1 MIIFIVIIYLCNL
14 MPLIY
19 TQDDSNTTALL
30 TNYKK
35 KEITQFFSSLN
46 NNKDTIIS
54 INKSIV
60 DINTMYSIPDNQ
72 TYSRCQYCSWDFT
85 YDDMHTLTQYSFNHD
100 NNNHKC
106 DDNKIQASSSQ
117 WHEFFYTL
125 KNDNYF
131 IKCLS
136 VQQSLSDYF
145 TTNNNNNMLYID
157 RPVFILP
164 IITFHVGH
172 ILVDLIEQLYSM
184 MIDAYGIVR
193 KDCLILLDVA
203 GMDEREVLQYKINLF
218 TNRHNSDSYGILL
231 TYFTD
236 LPILSVSDFYKEL
249 REMNKSVVLYR
260 DIHIGLN
267 LSYTHYSRG
276 YTSHPCLFRSTPIT
290 INRSYTVS
298 ISQLT
303 KRYQEFQ
310 RFLWLESSYGVS
322 HTNLTHTAKNSNSSI
337 SHTLDILPT
346 WSSSMT
352 ELNILFIQRS
362 NNRIIL
368 NLETVTAYLSSKYT
382 YNIHTTDLEQTA
394 FSQQIELFCTI
405 DVLIAV
411 AGTSFHNVLFMR
423 PGTVVVIYMQAGWC
437 KWAWMY
443 ANQARLLGIRPVI
456 ICSQHTPTDNPTDS
470 SVYTTTHT
478 SLSSDSLTTV
488 TPIIPPFVDTTGLIY
503 EGINAIH
510 WARKA
515 WLQGPRGTKSD
526 DIFIDQYILETLLI
540 TIHEEQRTFTTTTS
554 THDQHT
560 KRTFSGWYEQWYT
573 NFYPS
578 DICLSDPAVDI
589 LQAYSDTKRPTHPE
603 SVKVKRDIKPK
614 QSMKKL
620 IEVDST
626 GRITLFTTTT
636 DTDTTTDVDHN
647 TSNTSNNTAT
657 TVPPYELYI
666 SSVAVKLV
674 DGSDQY
680 LFHIVAELVA
690 TPNQGFSGLFGT
702 TPTTQ
707 GALDSADKEPLICL
721 VSITAA
727 SDPWCVPIDLF
738 NYYAKHDLYVTSP
751 VHTLHLWLE
760 RSLSKIEGS
769 DAYVSLDARIDESG
783 GFDIHKRAV
792 NCYLEGSL
800 YLTNDVVRVSNISTI
815 YAHNDTHIAYPIS
828 LLVLTKRSIQQY
840 TRHLCT
846 YLHFTSSTKCATVSI
861 YLTKLAYLAYDKR
874 SNGLN
879 AVQVKPTPAEP
890 FVFLHV
896 DKCAGTTLRE

>member
-1 MIIFIVIIYLCNL
+1 MIIFIIIIYLCH
-14 MPLIY
+14 LIALVC
-19 TQDDSNTTALL
+19 TQDKSNTDALFS
-30 TNYKK
+30 NYNLA
-35 KEITQFFSSLN
+35 QFFSSLN
-46 NNKDTIIS
+46 NNKDKIIN
-54 INKSIV
+54 IYKSIV

-72 TYSRCQYCSWDFT
+72 TYSRCQYCSWNSNNN
-85 YDDMHTLTQYSFNHD
+85 DMHTLTQYSFNHD
-100 NNNHKC
+100 NNDITC
-106 DDNKIQASSSQ
+106 NKNKVLASSSQ

-125 KNDNYF
+125 KNDNYY
-131 IKCLS
+131 IKCQS
-136 VQQSLSDYF
+136 IQQSSSDYF
-145 TTNNNNNMLYID
+145 TSNNDNNMLYID

-184 MIDAYGIVR
+184 MIDTYGIVR

-249 REMNKSVVLYR
+249 REMNKSIVLFR

-276 YTSHPCLFRSTPIT
+276 YISHPCLLRSTQIT
-290 INRSYTVS
+290 INRLGTLSYTSYTVS

-303 KRYQEFQ
+303 KRYQEFR
-310 RFLWLESSYGVS
+310 RFLWLANSYGIS
-322 HTNLTHTAKNSNSSI
+322 TMNLTHTLTNSNNNK
-337 SHTLDILPT
+337 SHTLAILPS
-346 WSSSMT
+346 WPSSIT
-352 ELNILFIQRS
+352 DVHILFIQRS

-382 YNIHTTDLEQTA
+382 YNIHTIDLEHIS
-394 FSQQIELFCTI
+394 FSKQIELFYTI
-405 DVLIAV
+405 DILIAV

-423 PGTVVVIYMQAGWC
+423 PGTVVVIYMQSGWC

-456 ICSQHTPTDNPTDS
+456 ICSQHTPTDSSDS
-470 SVYTTTHT
+470 TTTRT
-478 SLSSDSLTTV
+478 SLSSDSLTPV

-503 EGINAIH
+503 EGTNAIH

-526 DIFIDQYILETLLI
+526 DISIDQYILETLLI
-540 TIHEEQRTFTTTTS
+540 TIHEEQRSFTATTS
-554 THDQHT
+554 TTLNKHT
-560 KRTFSGWYEQWYT
+560 EQPFSVWYEQWYT
-573 NFYPS
+573 HFYPS
-578 DICLSDPAVDI
+578 DICLSDPADDI
-589 LQAYSDTKRPTHPE
+589 VQAHSDTKLQADPE
-603 SVKVKRDIKPK
+603 PVKVKR
-614 QSMKKL
+614 SVNARRSRKKL

-626 GRITLFTTTT
+626 GRITLSTTTIN
-636 DTDTTTDVDHN
+636 TDTTTDDS
-647 TSNTSNNTAT
+647 TSNTSSNTAT

-666 SSVAVKLV
+666 SSVATKRV

-680 LFHIVAELVA
+680 LFHIIAEVVD
-690 TPNQGFSGLFGT
+690 TRNRGFEGLFNTTTT
-702 TPTTQ
+702 TPE
-707 GALDSADKEPLICL
+707 GALDSAAKEPLICL

-751 VHTLHLWLE
+751 AHSLHMWLE
-760 RSLSKIEGS
+760 RSLSKLEGS
-769 DAYVSLDARIDESG
+769 DVYVSLDARIDESG
-783 GFDIHKRAV
+783 GFDIHKQAV
-792 NCYLEGSL
+792 SCYLEGKL
-800 YLTNDVVRVSNISTI
+800 YLTKTAVLRSNISSLYT
-815 YAHNDTHIAYPIS
+815 HNDTHIAYPIT
-828 LLVLTKRSIQQY
+828 LPVLTKRSIQQY

-846 YLHFTSSTKCATVSI
+846 HLPFTSSSSCAIVSI
-861 YLTKLAYLAYDKR
+861 YLTKLAYSAYDKR
-874 SNGLN
+874 INGLN
-879 AVQVKPTPAEP
+879 AVQLRPSPAEP